1 MLKNELRIR
10 KAAKYFN
17 NISPSKF
24 QHEFH
29 KQWLWFRSLI
39 NLILEKDD
47 VLTEPKPQ
55 NTNDEEWA
63 QDTIELFSGEES
75 QDNQTLP

>member
-10 KAAKYFN
+10 KAAEYFHT
-17 NISPSKF
+17 ISPSQF

-39 NLILEKDD
+39 NLILEHD
-47 VLTEPKPQ
+47 VLTESKPQ
-55 NTNDEEWA
+55 DTTEEEWA
-63 QDTIELFSGEES
+63 QDTIELFAGEES
-75 QDNQTLP
+75 QDNQTLS